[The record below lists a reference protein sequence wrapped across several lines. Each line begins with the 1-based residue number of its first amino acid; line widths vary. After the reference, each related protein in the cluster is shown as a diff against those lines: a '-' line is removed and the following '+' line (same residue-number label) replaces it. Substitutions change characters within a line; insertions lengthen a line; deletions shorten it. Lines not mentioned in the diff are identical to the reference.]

1 MHITITEN
9 YSPAIKAALFI
20 KKKLLTLKSLLMKLI
35 FSFAYSELFQ
45 RSDNLNP
52 ILERDISEFEAF
64 GFDPMTPEN
73 LRIKTNFLREIPT
86 DDFWEGQQ
94 MLKTS
99 AKNKARD
106 DLDALLQNLKHRIS
120 RCLDTDSVDYR
131 LFRFNRLSHM
141 NDLEAIVFA
150 KNTIKSAESMATAL
164 EPGKVTPELL
174 QEIKASS
181 NNLDQLLDE
190 QAEMEK
196 IRIRKQAERIELAN
210 DLYRQISDICQTGKL
225 IWKGKNDTNYTDYV
239 IYGSS
244 KSNLQTIEEENSSIE
259 EVNPTNTPSEE

>member
-1 MHITITEN
+1 
-9 YSPAIKAALFI
+9 
-20 KKKLLTLKSLLMKLI
+20 MKLI

-52 ILERDISEFEAF
+52 ILVRDISKFEAF
-64 GFDPMTPEN
+64 GYSPTTPED
-73 LRIKTNFLREIPT
+73 LKIQTNVLREIPT

-106 DLDALLQNLKHRIS
+106 DLDGFLQNLKHRIS

-131 LFRFNRLSHM
+131 LFRFNRM
-141 NDLEAIVFA
+141 ARINDHEAIVFA

-164 EPGKVTPELL
+164 EPAKVTAELL
-174 QEIKASS
+174 LEIKNSAD
-181 NNLDQLLDE
+181 NLDQLLDE
-190 QAEMEK
+190 QVEMEK
-196 IRIRKQAERIELAN
+196 TRIRKQAERIQLAN
-210 DLYRQISDICQTGKL
+210 ELYRKISDICQTGKV
-225 IWKGKNDTNYTDYV
+225 IWKGKNDTYYDDYV

-244 KSNLQTIEEENSSIE
+244 KSNLQTIEEENSPVE
-259 EVNPTNTPSEE
+259 EENTTATPSEE